1 MSLSLYC
8 DRLARSLASLVNVLD
23 PDVIVLGGGMS
34 NVPNLPSRLMEII
47 PRYVLAAG
55 ATSTDLVTKIVCA
68 MHGDSS
74 GVRGAARLW

>member
-1 MSLSLYC
+1 
-8 DRLARSLASLVNVLD
+8 
-23 PDVIVLGGGMS
+23 MS
-34 NVPNLPSRLMEII
+34 NVPDLPIRLMEII

-55 ATSTDLVTKIVCA
+55 ATSTDLTTRIINA